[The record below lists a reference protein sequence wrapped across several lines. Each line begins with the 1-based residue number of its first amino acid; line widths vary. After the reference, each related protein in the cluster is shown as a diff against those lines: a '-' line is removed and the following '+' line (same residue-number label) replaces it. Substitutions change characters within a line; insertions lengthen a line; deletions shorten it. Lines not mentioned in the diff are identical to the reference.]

1 MGTDYSVNL
10 ELIEKAQ
17 GGNTKALDK
26 LIRLNL
32 PLVSTI
38 SKRFLNR
45 GYEYDDI
52 FQIGCIGLMKT
63 INDFNYSFGVRF
75 STYATPKILGEIKR
89 VLRDGGSIKISRDLK
104 LLSQKI
110 NYIKPELSVQLGKD
124 PTTEEIATYLDIT
137 KEEVQ
142 KAETMYNRS
151 NVISL
156 DKVVDS
162 GKSSGDKETT
172 LGDTVSDDLQLE
184 ESMIRN
190 IDLENALR
198 SLPEDWGDVIKLR
211 FIGDYTQV
219 QIAGILG
226 ITQVQVSRLE
236 KKALEK
242 LKKEL
247 EGNNVSKKNEAI
259 KMFKQGCSNKEV
271 MEKLGITKGTMYT
284 YKAVY
289 NKERLEDKPTSSKK
303 AEAFKFFAKGFN
315 NPLVSE
321 RTGLGISTLTK
332 YRNEFVRAKNSA
344 FDKFKEGKTKDHVA
358 RELKIDMEIIEKF
371 KEEWREETL
380 CEEKFHSEIEV
391 KTPPEEPEV
400 EKTKEE
406 NILKPEI
413 IKGKFL
419 MYNLSNGSDES
430 DVKLIRGK
438 EILTIPGSKEDIKI
452 IIKELEALLEVV

>member
-236 KKALEK
+236 KKALKK
-242 LKKEL
+242 LKEEL
-247 EGNNVSKKNEAI
+247 EGNKLSKKSEAI
-259 KMFKQGCSNKEV
+259 KLFKQGCSNKEV
-271 MEKLGITKGTMYT
+271 MEKLGITKGTVLN
-284 YKAVY
+284 YKSSY
-289 NKERLEDKPTSSKK
+289 NKECLGEESTGSKK
-303 AEAFKFFAKGFN
+303 PEAFKMFIKGFN
-315 NPLVSE
+315 NPLIAE
-321 RTGLGISTLTK
+321 RTGLKIPVITK
-332 YRNEFVRAKNSA
+332 YRGEFNTLKANVFECFEQCKTRNEIE
-344 FDKFKEGKTKDHVA
+344 KEF
-358 RELKIDMEIIEKF
+358 KIDMEIIQSFADEWAKKTLY
-371 KEEWREETL
+371 KEEPKTEIKLSIEESKSENP
-380 CEEKFHSEIEV
+380 EEK
-391 KTPPEEPEV
+391 
-400 EKTKEE
+400 

-413 IKGKFL
+413 MKGKFL
-419 MYNLSNGSDES
+419 LYNLSNGSNES
-430 DVKLIRGK
+430 DVKIIRGQ
-438 EILTIPGSKEDIKI
+438 EVLTIPGSKEDIKT
-452 IIKELEALLEVV
+452 IIKELEALMEVV

>member
-10 ELIEKAQ
+10 ELVEKAQ
-17 GGNTKALDK
+17 KGDKKALNEVAE
-26 LIRLNL
+26 LNF
-32 PLVSTI
+32 PLVTSI
-38 SKRFLNR
+38 VKKYLNR
-45 GYEYDDI
+45 GCDFEEL
-52 FQIGCIGLMKT
+52 FQIGCITLVKS
-63 INDFNYSFGVRF
+63 IYRFNPSYDVKF
-75 STYATPKILGEIKR
+75 STYATPMIIGEVKRFLRDRGSIRISRGLKILWQ
-89 VLRDGGSIKISRDLK
+89 K
-104 LLSQKI
+104 LNRAKS
-110 NYIKPELSVQLGKD
+110 ELSVILGRV
-124 PTTEEIATYLDIT
+124 PTVEDISIYLDIT
-137 KEEVQ
+137 EEEVQ
-142 KAETMYNRS
+142 KTEIMYTQINTDSFDR
-151 NVISL
+151 
-156 DKVVDS
+156 VVEH
-162 GKSSGDKETT
+162 GKNGGDKETT
-172 LGDTVSDDLQLE
+172 LGDIISDGLQLE
-184 ESMIRN
+184 ESVIRN
-190 IDLENALR
+190 IDLENAIR
-198 SLPEDWGDVIKLR
+198 KLPKDWETIIRLR
-211 FIGDYTQV
+211 FSEEYTQL
-219 QIAGILG
+219 QIAEFLG